1 MHHTRTVA
9 AAANRVG
16 SGMRFSIW
24 TYPWDVLDLGIDT
37 VVTDIRDRAGL
48 NGINLATSYHAGR
61 FLQPRSPRRKSYFPE
76 DGTIYF
82 QPDPHLWANNAIV
95 PKVADL
101 VAEGGDVLRDLIR
114 QRDKTGLSVACWT
127 VCLHNTRLGMLHPNA
142 CVRNAFGDPY
152 YYGLC
157 PSHPDV
163 RRYVVTL
170 VQDLAHNYR
179 PDIVQLESPGFMGYG
194 HGYHHEK
201 DGVGLTAEDDFLL
214 SLCFCEACV
223 HRAALARVDAGAA
236 QHTVRRWIEESC
248 ARAVPAPRWPDFAQS
263 GMDLFRDH
271 PEVEAYLRWRFEPV
285 TSLVTAIREAADSA
299 VAIEVIDEGW
309 RAGCD
314 LDALGTI
321 CDAVLFCAYDRS
333 PAAVGADA
341 AAVRK
346 TLPPQCK
353 LGVGVRLLY
362 PEMKSTRDIVERTQ
376 TAIGAGAKAMHYY
389 NYGLVPAARLDW
401 VRAAIDAVTV

>member
-1 MHHTRTVA
+1 
-9 AAANRVG
+9 
-16 SGMRFSIW
+16 MRFAIW
-24 TYPWDVLDLGIDT
+24 TYPWDVLDLGIDA
-37 VVTDIRDRAGL
+37 VVADIRDRAGL

-61 FLQPRSPRRKSYFPE
+61 FLQPRSPHRKSYFPE

-82 QPDPHLWANNAIV
+82 QPDPGLWADRAIV

-101 VAEGGDVLRDLIR
+101 IAEGDVLRDLIR

-152 YYGLC
+152 YYSLC

-170 VQDLAHNYR
+170 VQDLTRNHR

-201 DGVGLTAEDDFLL
+201 DGVGLNAEDDFLL

-223 HRAALARVDAGAA
+223 FRASFGKVDARAT
-236 QHTVRRWIEESC
+236 QRTVRRWIEESL
-248 ARAVPAPRWPDFAQS
+248 ARAVPAPRWPDLAQR
-263 GMDLFRDH
+263 GIDLFRDH
-271 PEVEAYLRWRFEPV
+271 PEVEAFLRWRFEPV
-285 TSLVTAIREAADSA
+285 TSLVTEIRAAADPA
-299 VAIEVIDEGW
+299 VAIEVIDDGW

-314 LDALGTI
+314 LNALGKI
-321 CDAVLFCAYDRS
+321 CDGVLLCTYDRS
-333 PAAVGADA
+333 PAAVGADVA
-341 AAVRK
+341 AMRR
-346 TLPPQCK
+346 TLPPQCH
-353 LGVGVRLLY
+353 LGAGMRLFY
-362 PEMKSTRDIVERTQ
+362 PEMSSACDVVERTQ
-376 TAIGAGAKAMHYY
+376 AAVQAGATDLHYY

-401 VRAAIDAVTV
+401 VRAAVDAVRA

>member
-1 MHHTRTVA
+1 
-9 AAANRVG
+9 
-16 SGMRFSIW
+16 MRFAMW

-37 VVTDIRDRAGL
+37 VAADIRDRAGL

-82 QPDPHLWANNAIV
+82 QPDPGLWADCAIV

-101 VAEGGDVLRDLIR
+101 VTEGGDVLRDLIR

-127 VCLHNTRLGMLHPNA
+127 VCLHNTRLGLLHPEA

-152 YYGLC
+152 YYSLC
-157 PSHPDV
+157 LNHPDV
-163 RRYVVTL
+163 RRYAVTL
-170 VQDLAHNYR
+170 VRDLTHNYR

-214 SLCFCEACV
+214 SLCFCDACV
-223 HRAALARVDAGAA
+223 QRATLAGVDAHAA
-236 QHTVRRWIEESC
+236 QRTVRRWIEESL
-248 ARAVPAPRWPDFAQS
+248 ARAVPAPRWPDFARR
-263 GMDLFRDH
+263 GIDLFRDH

-285 TSLVTAIREAADSA
+285 TSLVAEIRAAADPA
-299 VAIEVIDEGW
+299 VRIEIIDDGW
-309 RAGCD
+309 RAGFD
-314 LDALGTI
+314 LNALGKI
-321 CDAVLFCAYDRS
+321 CNDVLFCAYDRT
-333 PAAVGADA
+333 PAQVGADV
-341 AAVRK
+341 AAVRSM
-346 TLPPQCK
+346 LPPQCC
-353 LGVGVRLLY
+353 LGAGMRLFY
-362 PEMKSTRDIVERTQ
+362 PEMTSAYDVVERTQ
-376 TAIGAGAKAMHYY
+376 AAILAGATDLHYY

-401 VRAAIDAVTV
+401 VRAAVEAVKAERADAL